1 MKIQL
6 TYNHIYNNVEYV
18 HAVVV
23 LHNGKHI
30 VIINPPIKRFHTIEN
45 LVTSF
50 NHNSP
55 LQATDRDVAD
65 YIKSEKIKFKIEDDF
80 GYLIDG
86 DLFVCKKEGFYKYFP
101 ALTSD
106 THRAR
111 DPGTHDVRSLSKLEQ
126 YKYNKKV
133 AERLNFYSYYL
144 SVATGNEF
152 EYIIDEKNKY
162 DLDTMLINNKTFI
175 KDKKLIVPSRK
186 TGERLAKRLKNLTVN
201 ASHFTN
207 KTLVDSEYSEQGDSL
222 VFSNINQ
229 LKNHNENVS
238 GDTKQDFRD
247 EYVYSKQPYFVKIDD
262 EIFIL
267 QNLKK
272 DTKDNAI
279 ATTLVWKKDKINLGF
294 NSDAA
299 ASVPVTSDANVHI
312 FTITEGEINSAK
324 NIESGDIEILE
335 IEQNKYAAL
344 LKFNVLHSSILD
356 KFEYDENST
365 EDDVGDEDED
375 SEDEESDSDS

>member
-30 VIINPPIKRFHTIEN
+30 VIITPPIKRFHTIEN

-86 DLFVCKKEGFYKYFP
+86 DLFVCKKEGLYKYFP
-101 ALTSD
+101 ALT
-106 THRAR
+106 R
-111 DPGTHDVRSLSKLEQ
+111 DPGTHGVRSSSKLEQ

-152 EYIIDEKNKY
+152 EYVVDEKNKY

-201 ASHFTN
+201 ASHFMN
-207 KTLVDSEYSEQGDSL
+207 KTLVDSEYFEQGDSL

-238 GDTKQDFRD
+238 PDTKQDFRD
-247 EYVYSKQPYFVKIDD
+247 KYVFSKQPYFVKIDD

-294 NSDAA
+294 NSDVAD
-299 ASVPVTSDANVHI
+299 ASASTTSDTNVHI
-312 FTITEGEINSAK
+312 FTLAEGEINSAK
-324 NIESGDIEILE
+324 NIESGDVEILE

-344 LKFNVLHSSILD
+344 LKFNMIHSSILD

-365 EDDVGDEDED
+365 DDDDVGDE
-375 SEDEESDSDS
+375 SESYE

>member
-30 VIINPPIKRFHTIEN
+30 VIITPPIKRFHTIEN

-55 LQATDRDVAD
+55 LQASDRDVAD

-86 DLFVCKKEGFYKYFP
+86 DLFVCKKEGLYKYFP
-101 ALTSD
+101 APAST
-106 THRAR
+106 AR
-111 DPGTHDVRSLSKLEQ
+111 DPDRSLSKLEQ

-144 SVATGNEF
+144 SVTGNEF
-152 EYIIDEKNKY
+152 EYAVDEKNKY

-201 ASHFTN
+201 ASHFMN

-247 EYVYSKQPYFVKIDD
+247 GYVFSKQPYFVKIDD

-294 NSDAA
+294 NSDAVD
-299 ASVPVTSDANVHI
+299 ASTATTSDANVHI
-312 FTITEGEINSAK
+312 FTLAEGEINSAK
-324 NIESGDIEILE
+324 NIESGDVEILE

-344 LKFNVLHSSILD
+344 LKFNMIHSSILD

-365 EDDVGDEDED
+365 DDEVDEDE
-375 SEDEESDSDS
+375 SESYE

>member
-30 VIINPPIKRFHTIEN
+30 VIITPPIKRFHTIEN

-65 YIKSEKIKFKIEDDF
+65 YIKSEKIKFKIENDF

-86 DLFVCKKEGFYKYFP
+86 DLFVCKKEGLYKYFP
-101 ALTSD
+101 APASG
-106 THRAR
+106 AR
-111 DPGTHDVRSLSKLEQ
+111 NPGTRDALSGVRSLSKLEQ

-144 SVATGNEF
+144 SVATGNGF
-152 EYIIDEKNKY
+152 EYVVDEKNKY

-207 KTLVDSEYSEQGDSL
+207 KTLVDSEYTEQGDSL

-238 GDTKQDFRD
+238 PDTKQDFRD
-247 EYVYSKQPYFVKIDD
+247 KYVFSKQPYFVKVDG

-272 DTKDNAI
+272 DTKDNAV
-279 ATTLVWKKDKINLGF
+279 ATAATWKKDKINLGF
-294 NSDAA
+294 NSDSAA
-299 ASVPVTSDANVHI
+299 TSDASIHI
-312 FTITEGEINSAK
+312 FTITDGEINSSK
-324 NIESGDIEILE
+324 NIESGDVEILE
-335 IEQNKYAAL
+335 IEENKYAVL
-344 LKFNVLHSSILD
+344 LKFNMLHSSILD
-356 KFEYDENST
+356 KFEYDDGTS
-365 EDDVGDEDED
+365 DDGATDDDEDED
-375 SEDEESDSDS
+375 SDESY